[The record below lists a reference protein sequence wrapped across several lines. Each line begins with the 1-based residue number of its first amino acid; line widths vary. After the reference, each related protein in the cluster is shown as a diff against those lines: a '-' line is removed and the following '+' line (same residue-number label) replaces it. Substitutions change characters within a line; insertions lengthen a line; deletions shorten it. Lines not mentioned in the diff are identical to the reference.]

1 MFYKT
6 LQILWNSS
14 SSIPWLPFH
23 LRYFQQFLPLGF
35 FLPICSRSVPLH
47 PQNLLVTCHFPTL
60 RKPQAL
66 PTSPWHSLTPKLSL
80 YLFHFLFHCP
90 LQRFPLHQGMNP
102 SQAVPASRGPLKRK
116 PKVWTEKW
124 RLPEVEGQPVLVNGG
139 PRGLWVTDLV
149 WIRLC
154 HSPAMT
160 NGPNSYPP
168 ASLHNVLLHAVGKVA
183 PAFLWGLPLSQCIQ
197 FGWDWLSNATSS
209 LPKV

>member
-6 LQILWNSS
+6 LQILWNSR

-23 LRYFQQFLPLGF
+23 LRYFQQFLPLRF

-102 SQAVPASRGPLKRK
+102 SQAVPASRGPLKEEAESLDR
-116 PKVWTEKW
+116 
-124 RLPEVEGQPVLVNGG
+124 EVMTAGGGG
-139 PRGLWVTDLV
+139 PASAHEWRPSGALSHWLGL
-149 WIRLC
+149 
-154 HSPAMT
+154 
-160 NGPNSYPP
+160 NS
-168 ASLHNVLLHAVGKVA
+168 A
-183 PAFLWGLPLSQCIQ
+183 LPLTCYDQ
-197 FGWDWLSNATSS
+197 WT
-209 LPKV
+209 